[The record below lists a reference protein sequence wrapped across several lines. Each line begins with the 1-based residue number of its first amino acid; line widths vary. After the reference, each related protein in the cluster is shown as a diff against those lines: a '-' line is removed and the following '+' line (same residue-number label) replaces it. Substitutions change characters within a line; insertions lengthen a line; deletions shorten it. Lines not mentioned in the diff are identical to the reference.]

1 MCEEKSC
8 CSGSFS
14 TVPSNFTK
22 SDFELRKTEYEER
35 KQFEKYV
42 TDTLTDISNRVAF
55 ISGFQEDLRSRLI
68 FIFKELQEINKL
80 DA

>member
-1 MCEEKSC
+1 MCEEKNC

-42 TDTLTDISNRVAF
+42 MDTLTDISNRISF
-55 ISGFQEDLRSRLI
+55 ISSFHEDVQLRLLY
-68 FIFKELQEINKL
+68 IFKELQGINRL
-80 DA
+80 DT